1 MELHFEH
8 VVVEYLYNSDI
19 FPALS
24 DGVIVRGWDGPNREA
39 EMLGW
44 SLLHQQ
50 QTVPKL
56 KLEINGHQLFVHRMF
71 EGEPKLG

>member
-1 MELHFEH
+1 MVDLRLQHVIVEH
-8 VVVEYLYNSDI
+8 LYNGDI

-50 QTVPKL
+50 QTVPML
-56 KLEINGHQLFVHRMF
+56 KLEMNER
-71 EGEPKLG
+71 